1 MAGRP
6 LDISGVIANCD
17 AFIWASLPGTEGR
30 GIGEML
36 YADQGYKF
44 TGKLQ
49 VTWPNNVNDEPINVG
64 DGKTGLFAYGF
75 GLTD

>member
-1 MAGRP
+1 M
-6 LDISGVIANCD
+6 DITAVIANCD

-30 GIGEML
+30 GVGEML

-44 TGKLQ
+44 SGKLP
-49 VTWPNNVNDEPINVG
+49 VTWPSSVNDEPINQG